1 MWTSHT
7 RSHGQQVSTVILL
20 RKTPVACHCHHM
32 WSIHPFL
39 QSFFEVFT
47 IGQSQL
53 PSEVGRSEAAITI
66 LKTKTLRLR
75 EVEASLLWTLFIR
88 NSDQSLYLIEPE
100 MYLIDFSQSVP
111 KDSLGS
117 NDINSIWTE
126 DFNILYNNS

>member
-1 MWTSHT
+1 M
-7 RSHGQQVSTVILL
+7 
-20 RKTPVACHCHHM
+20 
-32 WSIHPFL
+32 
-39 QSFFEVFT
+39 FT

-53 PSEVGRSEAAITI
+53 PSEVGRSEAAIAI

-88 NSDQSLYLIEPE
+88 NYDQSLYLIEPE
-100 MYLIDFSQSVP
+100 MYLIDFSQSMP